1 MKTET
6 SSYGKGMQP
15 MSKASQSRIE
25 STTSVI
31 VTYPPSWYERLQ
43 NLVDRLPIPYWVTY
57 TLLGLTIF
65 GVGALVK
72 VFDPLQSGT
81 PLDPTSLLAI
91 FQIAYVLT
99 LMHFL
104 DRLSARSFEVLRPIL
119 ELGEPDK
126 ETLKARLTT
135 MPPRIPS
142 RIAILV
148 CAFFTCIG
156 VLLFTGI
163 LSIENPDLSLSVNQ
177 FSNSPVGILNWIY
190 FTLLWVVNAIFI
202 YHTFHQLRT
211 ISTILTQHARINLFH
226 QNELYAFSRVSAST
240 AIGLVLTS
248 PIWLLLD
255 RGLINLIINSVFS
268 IMALIIFV
276 TPLVGAHAL
285 LKRQKDQLLKQCQ
298 HNKEVLI
305 NDLFIK
311 LEQGKLKEIQLI
323 EGALSGLD
331 KAHNDIHKISTWPW
345 QMGTVRQIIGAIS
358 LPITIWL
365 IQYFLSGFLSP

>member
-1 MKTET
+1 MNM
-6 SSYGKGMQP
+6 SSQP
-15 MSKASQSRIE
+15 SSDPSPASME
-25 STTSVI
+25 
-31 VTYPPSWYERLQ
+31 TYPPSWYNRLQ
-43 NLVDRLPIPYWVTY
+43 NLVDRLPFPYWVTY
-57 TLLGLTIF
+57 ALLGLAIF
-65 GVGALVK
+65 GIGALVK
-72 VFDPLQSGT
+72 AFDPLQSGT

-119 ELGEPDK
+119 ELSEADK

-135 MPPRIPS
+135 MPPKMPS
-142 RIAILV
+142 RIALLV
-148 CAFFTCIG
+148 CAFLTGMG
-156 VLLFTGI
+156 VLLFTGV
-163 LSIENPDLSLSVNQ
+163 LSIEDPDLSLSVNQ
-177 FSNSPVGILNWIY
+177 FSNSPVGFLNWIY

-211 ISTILTQHARINLFH
+211 ISTILTQHAKINLFH

-255 RGLINLIINSVFS
+255 RGLVNLVINSVFS
-268 IMALIIFV
+268 IMALVIFV
-276 TPLVGAHAL
+276 TPLVGAHTL
-285 LKRQKDQLLKQCQ
+285 LKRQKDQFLKQSQ
-298 HNKEVLI
+298 RNKEVLI
-305 NDLFIK
+305 NDLFTK

-331 KAHNDIHKISTWPW
+331 KAHSDIRKISTWPW
-345 QMGTVRQIIGAIS
+345 QITTARQIIGAIS